1 MIFNLRWI
9 PEFSYIENK
18 IRNPFNLN
26 KSLDFLNQSIKNGEI
41 YQSSESLFWTILL
54 LHQLEKISIVD
65 VDSVRKFILDLKHP
79 DGGYKFS
86 TDLDDADTWSTFY
99 CIATLKLLQFEEY
112 IEIKDTEFII
122 SSQTPIPGGDGG
134 FIHCRSKNC
143 PLGCNGKTS
152 ITSSFFSLSTMVL
165 LGKLDKIDRE
175 NAYKFLKKKPNDDI
189 ELIYQIL
196 SLKILNQKE
205 TFNLEKNNLIVS
217 IWQIPERGISK
228 QFPSINSTFWTIIC
242 LGLLEKLDLVDFG
255 RMFDFLKNMQ
265 QDVGGFTEQYTGIS
279 SKKPNIL
286 STDLGLICIYYIW
299 DRLIDL
305 IENEILLRTQEMENI
320 YFSLIGKKF
329 SISPKLV
336 KDLVVWMSSNGLING
351 LIFSTKSRFQEYF
364 DEQNAIAQDIIKNI
378 LKFIKSNPD
387 KQEIDLN
394 EFSKNFD
401 FTNALERVKLV
412 INDLIINEY
421 LIGSIKTIKKRYI
434 LEDFLIL
441 EEHLHP
447 VKQIP
452 FKEIMEEKYNIKR
465 AKFELL
471 TINSELNN
479 MLHNGSETIE
489 LLVEE
494 EKISDA
500 RVKLVQIHKSIKL
513 KINEFEDLNI
523 HINSNHKYVKSEQL
537 VNKYETKWPIIKN
550 SFEEHLL
557 TIKSKL
563 EERIK
568 EKEEFIKK
576 RAEDAE
582 DQEGKKIIENNLTDN
597 IEKLNQNQVETHNFF
612 SKNFSNHNI
621 IEELIQKSLD
631 RIKKIDSE
639 MNSQLSE
646 FYSRLHFDKYRK
658 EFDKIKTSWK
668 EKKEKS
674 EENLSVYKKIIEKR
688 EDLEKFRNTVAS
700 EIRELSNEKKKLI
713 TNLLNE
719 DKLEES
725 SNLLNESIKI
735 FNQALS
741 KQYESFNEKVNEINN
756 QIEIFPDFSNDIILK
771 WNQSLNDEETNW
783 NNILSEVKHILHLK
797 LELARKDE
805 LDKDL
810 KKNLEEIENLI
821 ENMKTYISDLIES
834 KKLPT
839 AEYKIKETYSEID
852 QKIKTYDQEFIKFIK
867 LATTE
872 FKDFNATVSDL
883 IEIWDKKKEN
893 LVQYLIKLKEQLET
907 KLDKANS
914 EEKQQELREKVNSEL
929 SSFENK
935 INQLEL
941 KYNLILKSRK
951 NLEENE
957 LKFQAEHSQ
966 IQNLLKSLDI
976 QIKNFIKIASKD
988 YKAFNEISLNEEEF
1002 WNTART
1008 SIEKKLEFAFN
1019 KISEDF
1025 FINNIQFIVS
1035 AFKGRKIDITYLSK
1049 LMKIKPKQLKLK
1061 LITLISNSKLDGE
1074 LESSTDT
1081 FTLTDGVVHEGVPI
1095 KTIESSE
1102 EEVEPDE
1109 DDLIRQD
1116 ILCMRYLMVIHYR
1129 VGASV
1134 YSRKLGHWK
1143 MDSDMIGGFLTAMQD
1158 FSAEIKKRN
1167 IPMKRMEYKE
1177 FEILLEQG
1185 KYIFAALFID
1195 GKETNWIRDKLR
1207 SYVRKFEKYFE
1218 SNLKQWQ
1225 GELRVFSN
1233 SGFLVDDVFE
1243 LYRV

>member
-26 KSLDFLNQSIKNGEI
+26 KSLDFLQHSIKNGEI
-41 YQSSESLFWTILL
+41 YQSPDTIFWTILL
-54 LHQLEKISIVD
+54 LYQLEKISIVD
-65 VDSVRKFILDLKHP
+65 VDSVRNFILDLKHP
-79 DGGYKFS
+79 DGGYKSS
-86 TDLDDADTWSTFY
+86 TDLDEADTWTTFY
-99 CIATLKLLQFEEY
+99 CIATLKLLGFEGH
-112 IEIKDTEFII
+112 IEIKDIEFII
-122 SSQTPIPGGDGG
+122 SSQTSITGGDGG

-143 PLGCNGKTS
+143 PFGCNGKTS
-152 ITSSFFSLSTMVL
+152 ITSSFFSLSTLFL

-175 NAYKFLKKKPNDDI
+175 NANKFLKKKPNDDI

-196 SLKILNQKE
+196 SLKILNEKE
-205 TFNLEKNNLIVS
+205 TFNLEKSSKIVS
-217 IWQIPERGISK
+217 IWHIPEGGISK
-228 QFPSINSTFWTIIC
+228 QFPSLNLTFWTIIC
-242 LGLLEKLDLVDFG
+242 LGLLDKLDLIDFG

-265 QDVGGFTEQYTGIS
+265 EDIGGFTEQYTGIS
-279 SKKPNIL
+279 SKKPNLL
-286 STDLGLICIYYIW
+286 STDLGLICIYYVW
-299 DRLIDL
+299 DRFIDL

-320 YFSLIGKKF
+320 YFSPIGKKY

-378 LKFIKSNPD
+378 VKFIKSNPD

-394 EFSKNFD
+394 EFSKIFN

-421 LIGSIKTIKKRYI
+421 LIGTIKSIKKRYI

-452 FKEIMEEKYNIKR
+452 FKEIIEEKNNIKR

-471 TINSELNN
+471 TINSKLNN
-479 MLHNGSETIE
+479 MLQNSSEIIE

-494 EKISDA
+494 EKTSDA
-500 RVKLVQIHKSIKL
+500 RIKLVQIYKSIKL
-513 KINEFEDLNI
+513 KIIEFEDLNI
-523 HINSNHKYVKSEQL
+523 HINSKHKYVKSELL
-537 VNKYETKWPIIKN
+537 VSNYEKKWPSIKN
-550 SFEEHLL
+550 SIEEQLL
-557 TIKSKL
+557 ATKSKL

-576 RAEDAE
+576 RTEDAE
-582 DQEGKKIIENNLTDN
+582 DQEAKKKIENNLADN
-597 IEKLNQNQVETHNFF
+597 IEKLNQNQVETHDFF
-612 SKNFSNHNI
+612 SKNFSNHKI

-639 MNSQLSE
+639 MNSQISE
-646 FYSRLHFDKYRK
+646 FYSQLHFDKYRK
-658 EFDKIKTSWK
+658 EFDKIKTSWE
-668 EKKEKS
+668 EKREKS
-674 EENLSVYKKIIEKR
+674 EENLSIYKKIIEKR
-688 EDLEKFRNTVAS
+688 DDLEKFRKRVAS
-700 EIRELSNEKKKLI
+700 EIRDLSNEKKKLI
-713 TNLLNE
+713 ISLLNE

-725 SNLLNESIKI
+725 SNFLNESIKI

-741 KQYESFNEKVNEINN
+741 KQYETFNEKVNEINN

-783 NNILSEVKHILHLK
+783 NNILSEVKNNLHLK

-805 LDKDL
+805 LYKDL
-810 KKNLEEIENLI
+810 KENIEEIEKLI
-821 ENMKTYISDLIES
+821 ENMKTNISDLIES

-839 AEYKIKETYSEID
+839 AENKIKETYSEID

-867 LATTE
+867 LATIE
-872 FKDFNATVSDL
+872 FKDFNTTISNI

-893 LVQYLIKLKEQLET
+893 LIQDLIKLKEQLEI

-914 EEKQQELREKVNSEL
+914 EEKKQELREKVNSEL
-929 SSFENK
+929 SNFENK

-957 LKFQAEHSQ
+957 LKFQAEYSQ
-966 IQNLLKSLDI
+966 IQNYLKSFDI
-976 QIKNFIKIASKD
+976 QIKNFIKMASKD

-1002 WNTART
+1002 WNTARI
-1008 SIEKKLEFAFN
+1008 SIEKKLEFVFN
-1019 KISEDF
+1019 KTSEDF

-1035 AFKGRKIDITYLSK
+1035 AFKGRKIDIPYLSK

-1074 LESSTDT
+1074 LDSSNDT

-1102 EEVEPDE
+1102 EVEPDE
-1109 DDLIRQD
+1109 DGLILQD
-1116 ILCMRYLMVIHYR
+1116 ILSMRYLMVIHYR

-1207 SYVRKFEKYFE
+1207 SYVKKFEKHFE